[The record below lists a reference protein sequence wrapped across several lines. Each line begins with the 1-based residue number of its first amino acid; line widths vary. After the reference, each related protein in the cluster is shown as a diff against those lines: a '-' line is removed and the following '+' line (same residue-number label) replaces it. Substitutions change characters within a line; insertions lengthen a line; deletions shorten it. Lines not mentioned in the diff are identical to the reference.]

1 MAKTR
6 SEMNNQNIFY
16 KLQDSA
22 ERHLYMKVPSASP
35 QAITKLR
42 KQMLQNFKNSENLSK
57 TQRAVEI
64 SCDDHSGVPQL
75 KADSTP
81 RQMKEINSILET
93 IYLLDDK
100 LLTKPQP

>member
-1 MAKTR
+1 M
-6 SEMNNQNIFY
+6 
-16 KLQDSA
+16 
-22 ERHLYMKVPSASP
+22 
-35 QAITKLR
+35 
-42 KQMLQNFKNSENLSK
+42 
-57 TQRAVEI
+57 AVEI

-100 LLTKPQP
+100 LLTKLQP